1 MIFLVIAGVITML
14 TVFVLSMDKK
24 VELIEKKLSEQN
36 QDKKEDTKVDL
47 PHKEMKLSQRA
58 KLTRSKF
65 NKKK

>member
-1 MIFLVIAGVITML
+1 MIFLVIAVLITML

-24 VELIEKKLSEQN
+24 VELIEKKLSEQS
-36 QDKKEDTKVDL
+36 QDKKEDAKVDL

-58 KLTRSKF
+58 KLTRAKF